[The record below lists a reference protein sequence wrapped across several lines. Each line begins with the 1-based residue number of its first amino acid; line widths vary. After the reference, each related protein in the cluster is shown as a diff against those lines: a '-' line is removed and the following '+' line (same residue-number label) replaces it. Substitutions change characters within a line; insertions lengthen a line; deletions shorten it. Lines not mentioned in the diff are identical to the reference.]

1 MLLFNVSFTSFLTF
15 LPHAHIPF
23 HNIHILILTYNLI
36 QIVIKIVVKRLFTVH
51 PDFINCNY
59 LSAVIVI
66 TDLWQF
72 FNLFDNSR
80 FAFVTRL
87 RTGIQTRMRS

>member
-66 TDLWQF
+66 TDF
-72 FNLFDNSR
+72 FYNSR